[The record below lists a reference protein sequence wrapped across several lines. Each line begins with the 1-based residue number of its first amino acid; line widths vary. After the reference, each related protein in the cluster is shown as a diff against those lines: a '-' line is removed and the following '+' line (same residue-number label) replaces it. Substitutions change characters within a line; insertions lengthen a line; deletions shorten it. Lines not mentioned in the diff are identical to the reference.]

1 MKSETKS
8 LSVGGGLAPPERF
21 KHLGD
26 ILRWYRF
33 TLIPDVENQISIIG
47 ASSINADIRLA
58 FGLMREAMPA
68 IAGSNQAISKDV

>member
-33 TLIPDVENQISIIG
+33 TLIPDLENQISIIG
-47 ASSINADIRLA
+47 ACGYSNGAV
-58 FGLMREAMPA
+58 
-68 IAGSNQAISKDV
+68 GSTMSQGGARAVG